1 VYSVSK
7 FRIWT
12 SAKQAAV
19 LAQMLETHRRLYN
32 DCLAQRKTAY
42 ETEKRSVSYGQQS
55 TWFKGER
62 KVNVWYDGTNF
73 SSAQATMRRLDRAF
87 GAFFRRIKAGEKP
100 GYPRFKGRGCF
111 DTVEYPSH
119 GDSIRL
125 TGPKL
130 RIQHVGVLRVKAHRA
145 IEGAVKTLSL
155 KREADKWYVLVVSD
169 IGERPIVAS
178 GLPPVGIDV
187 GLTKFL
193 TTSDGG
199 EESNPRY
206 LKQALPELRRLGR
219 SVARKKKGHRSRR
232 KAVAKLRR
240 CHVHVANQRREH
252 HHQVALRLTR
262 RYGFIAVEDLA
273 VRNMVK
279 NHRLARAIFDA
290 GWSQFQN
297 ILRHKAER
305 AGVVMVAVPP
315 AYTTQECSQCG
326 VVVPKLLSER
336 WHSCPCG
343 CELDRD
349 VNAARVILA
358 RALARTGPEDR
369 NVDVG
374 LHDPKSCRL

>member
-1 VYSVSK
+1 MYSVSK
-7 FRIWT
+7 FRVWT

-42 ETEKRSVSYGQQS
+42 ETEKRPVSYSQQS
-55 TWFKGER
+55 AWFKGER
-62 KVNVWYDGTNF
+62 RANVWYDGTNF

-87 GAFFRRIKAGEKP
+87 KAFFRRVKTGEKP
-100 GYPRFKGRGCF
+100 GYPRFKGRGHF

-119 GDSIRL
+119 GDGIRL
-125 TGPKL
+125 TGSRL
-130 RIQHVGVLRVKAHRA
+130 RVQHVGVLRVKAHRA
-145 IEGAVKTLSL
+145 IEGTVKTLSL
-155 KREADKWYVLVVSD
+155 KREDDKWYVLVVSD
-169 IGERPIVAS
+169 IGEPPVVAS
-178 GLPPVGIDV
+178 SLPPVGIDV

-199 EESNPRY
+199 EEPNPRY

-219 SVARKKKGHRSRR
+219 SVARKKKGYCSRR

-252 HHQVALRLTR
+252 HHQVALRLVR
-262 RYGFIAVEDLA
+262 RYGFIAVEDLT

-279 NHRLARAIFDA
+279 NHRLARAISDA
-290 GWSQFQN
+290 GWSQFRN

-305 AGVVMVAVPP
+305 AGVAMVAVRP

-336 WHSCPCG
+336 WHSCSCG
-343 CELDRD
+343 CELGRD

-358 RALARTGPEDR
+358 RALARTGPGDL

-374 LHDPKSCRL
+374 LHGPRSCRL